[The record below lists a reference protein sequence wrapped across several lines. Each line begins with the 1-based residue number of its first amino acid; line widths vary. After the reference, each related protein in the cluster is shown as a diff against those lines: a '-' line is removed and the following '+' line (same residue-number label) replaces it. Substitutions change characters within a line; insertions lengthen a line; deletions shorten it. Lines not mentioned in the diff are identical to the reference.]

1 MRRFTG
7 KLLILTAVFCVLAA
21 IAAAQDKA
29 ADKPAVAAAS
39 GVPGVRG
46 EFLDEVAYYEQRFTR
61 LAEAIPADKYTW
73 RPAEGVRSI
82 GEVYAHVVSAN
93 YGFAK
98 MLGTD
103 FPAGLDPKGIVA
115 TAGDKAKIVQ
125 ELKDS
130 FAHAR
135 CDPGH
140 QGFRSG
146 QIAEVAGEQAVHGT
160 RNVHFYHRALWRAS
174 GPINCV
180 CAANRDRSALDG
192 RKNEAGSGEA
202 EAVGPPKIGT
212 RKAKLV
218 GDSTRRKAVAQAF
231 GTEVFSRWRGRH
243 GSGYPRPEGVSYRRL
258 TCVVIAGG
266 CCRWCVPRWL
276 WCCR

>member
-1 MRRFTG
+1 MPRFTG
-7 KLLILTAVFCVLAA
+7 KLLILAAVFCVLAA

-103 FPAGLDPKGIVA
+103 FPAGVDPKGIIA
-115 TAGDKAKIVQ
+115 TAGDKGKIVQ

-130 FAHAR
+130 FAHMRDAIQAIKDSDLDKSQKLPGNRQSTVRGTFIFITGHYGEHLGQSIAYAR
-135 CDPGH
+135 
-140 QGFRSG
+140 
-146 QIAEVAGEQAVHGT
+146 QIGIVPPWTEERMKQE
-160 RNVHFYHRALWRAS
+160 
-174 GPINCV
+174 
-180 CAANRDRSALDG
+180 AA
-192 RKNEAGSGEA
+192 K
-202 EAVGPPKIGT
+202 PK
-212 RKAKLV
+212 
-218 GDSTRRKAVAQAF
+218 Q
-231 GTEVFSRWRGRH
+231 
-243 GSGYPRPEGVSYRRL
+243 
-258 TCVVIAGG
+258 
-266 CCRWCVPRWL
+266 
-276 WCCR
+276 